1 MNSDCLDSNQ
11 NSSEVTVVV
20 SRKIKHGHEKE
31 YDDWL
36 RRILA
41 LERKFHGYLGTIVI
55 MDSGADS
62 AVRHIIFKYSNKA
75 SLYEWENSEER
86 NKLIEEGKNYSTPY
100 LQKATGLETWFTLPN
115 TKAIVAPP
123 RWKMAIVA
131 FIGAYCISS
140 ISRFVLGSFLGQWP
154 LIINLLVTIALVI
167 GLTYF
172 AMPLLSRLL
181 RRWLYPNN
189 IWHLQHQQTDI

>member
-1 MNSDCLDSNQ
+1 MNSDCQDSNQ

-31 YDDWL
+31 FDDWL
-36 RRILA
+36 RRVLA
-41 LERKFHGYLGTIVI
+41 LERKFHGYLGTIII
-55 MDSGADS
+55 MDGGADS

-86 NKLIEEGKNYSTPY
+86 NKLIEEGKNHSTPY

-140 ISRFVLGSFLGQWP
+140 ISRFILGSFLGQWP

>member
-1 MNSDCLDSNQ
+1 MSSDSQDCDQ
-11 NSSEVTVVV
+11 NSSEVTIVV
-20 SRKIKHGHEKE
+20 SRKIKHGYEKE

-36 RRILA
+36 RRVLA
-41 LERKFHGYLGTIVI
+41 LERKFHGYLGTIII
-55 MDSGADS
+55 MDGGADS
-62 AVRHIIFKYSNKA
+62 AVRHIIFKYSNKT
-75 SLYEWENSEER
+75 SLDIWENSEER
-86 NKLIEEGKNYSTPY
+86 NKLIEEGNNYSTPY

-140 ISRFVLGSFLGQWP
+140 ISRFILGLFLGQWP
-154 LIINLLVTIALVI
+154 LIINLLLTIALVI

-172 AMPLLSRLL
+172 AMPLLSRLF
-181 RRWLYPNN
+181 RRWLYPE
-189 IWHLQHQQTDI
+189 TK